1 MTTAKDAFLLHL
13 EQPAELVALSEYDS
27 LWYAIWTR
35 PTNPFRDRPFNVSV
49 FTYDEAL
56 DRLHLMRSSDY
67 DLSMVD
73 AMTLVADLMRGVT
86 I

>member
-13 EQPAELVALSEYDS
+13 DQPAELVALLE
-27 LWYAIWTR
+27 LNGIWYAIWTR
-35 PTNPFRDRPFNVSV
+35 PTNPFKDRPYNVSV
-49 FTYDEAL
+49 FTYDEDL

-67 DLSMVD
+67 DLGMVD
-73 AMTLVADLMRGVT
+73 AMTLVAELMRGIT

>member
-1 MTTAKDAFLLHL
+1 MTTARDAFLLHL
-13 EQPAELVALSEYDS
+13 DQPAELLALLDYDS

-35 PTNPFRDRPFNVSV
+35 PVNPFKDRPYNVSV
-49 FTYDEAL
+49 FTYDKAL
-56 DRLHLMRSSDY
+56 GRLHLMRSSDY

-73 AMTLVADLMRGVT
+73 AMTLVVSLMRGVT